1 MYEYF
6 EIAYALAADSLCLF
20 LGTGF
25 SKHITDGKA
34 PSWIEL
40 LQACCD
46 ELDDP
51 DSMKGVLFPG
61 GKNDIPLE
69 ECAQIIELELKKQGK
84 KLRFII
90 ADIIGNLKIDDDKSE
105 TLKEFFE
112 EHNNIKIITTN
123 YDTLIEKFIVPGK
136 CNSYCPAEIPLLIYP
151 IAPTPA
157 ITGGN
162 GAQRN
167 SRPSEWRC
175 SVPIIYTLLAMT
187 ANSLDLRSYEVPAT
201 SE

>member
-90 ADIIGNLKIDDDKSE
+90 ADIIGNLKIDDDKS
-105 TLKEFFE
+105 
-112 EHNNIKIITTN
+112 
-123 YDTLIEKFIVPGK
+123 
-136 CNSYCPAEIPLLIYP
+136 CLL
-151 IAPTPA
+151 
-157 ITGGN
+157 
-162 GAQRN
+162 
-167 SRPSEWRC
+167 
-175 SVPIIYTLLAMT
+175 YTSDA
-187 ANSLDLRSYEVPAT
+187 ADE
-201 SE
+201 